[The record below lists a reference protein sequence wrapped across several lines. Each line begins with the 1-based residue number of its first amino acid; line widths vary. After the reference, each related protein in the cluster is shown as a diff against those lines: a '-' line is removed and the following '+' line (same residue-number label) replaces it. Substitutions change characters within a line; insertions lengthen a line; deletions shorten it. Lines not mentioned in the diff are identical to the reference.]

1 MSIGIRVCLRT
12 KSAYRG
18 VLLIQVHFTENKGG
32 KLGLNEAEGVHLIWS
47 PLNTDFAYYELA
59 KFFLPE
65 YLLCMD

>member
-18 VLLIQVHFTENKGG
+18 VRLIQVHFTENKGG
-32 KLGLNEAEGVHLIWS
+32 KLGLNEADVRLMQGVHLIWS

-65 YLLCMD
+65 